1 MKVKILDKYIC
12 IEESIVIILFVCVL
26 SSKARQFLNNYFT
39 CFLFVIFHELAHI
52 IVLLLFNYEIRRINV
67 RISGINA
74 VIKEN
79 VSGLKGILIYLAGPI
94 SNIILAAMFRNITMV
109 FEINI
114 ALAIINLVPIYPLDG
129 YNILKTI
136 LTLFTSEI
144 KTKKTIKKIQNISE
158 ILLLILSILMCF
170 KYYNFSLFLL
180 LVYIKTNSLQPLK
193 SL

>member
-109 FEINI
+109 F
-114 ALAIINLVPIYPLDG
+114 AIINLVPIYPLDG